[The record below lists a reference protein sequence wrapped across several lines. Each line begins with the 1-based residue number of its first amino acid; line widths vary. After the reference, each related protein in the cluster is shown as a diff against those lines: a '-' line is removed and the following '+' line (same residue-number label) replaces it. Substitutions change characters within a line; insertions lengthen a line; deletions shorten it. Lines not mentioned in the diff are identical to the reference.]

1 MTWMILICT
10 LPERHQKLRRLTNTL
25 DKQISKYNGL
35 ASYKVHDGGRSM
47 STGTKRNQ
55 LIEQSQSEYFS
66 FCDDDDLV
74 SDNYVSSIMTA
85 IESKPDVITFNG
97 YMTTNGV
104 NRRNFTIKLNSRYEE
119 KNGHYYRFPNH
130 LCVFKREKVQS
141 IKFPDVWVQED
152 FQWAKQIHDRKLLKT
167 EVHID
172 QDLYW
177 YDFISTKPSYN
188 APRHKVR

>member
-1 MTWMILICT
+1 
-10 LPERHQKLRRLTNTL
+10 
-25 DKQISKYNGL
+25 
-35 ASYKVHDGGRSM
+35 M

-85 IESKPDVITFNG
+85 IESKPDVVTFNG
-97 YMTTNGV
+97 YMTTNGL

-130 LCVFKREKVQS
+130 LCAFKREKVQG
-141 IKFPDVWVQED
+141 IKFPDIWVQED
-152 FQWAKQIHDRKLLKT
+152 FQWAKQIHDRRILKT
-167 EVHID
+167 EVHLRE
-172 QDLYW
+172 DLYW
-177 YDFISTKPSYN
+177 YDYISTKPSYN
-188 APRHKVR
+188 VTTRIRK